1 MHYRVRRR
9 WISRHYFPVPYV
21 GIPTPETSVETGFDV
36 SHPFENIFP
45 ERTFVGGHGLEDAVQ
60 GADAERHVRRNHDPM
75 VAGSFGLEDDVAA
88 DLMDERIS
96 PCPAEVVSEARAG

>member
-1 MHYRVRRR
+1 MEGLPY
-9 WISRHYFPVPYV
+9 SLNSKTLFPCPLCQH
-21 GIPTPETSVETGFDV
+21 PTPETSVETGFDV

-60 GADAERHVRRNHDPM
+60 GADAERRVRRNHDPM
-75 VAGSFGLEDDVAA
+75 AAGSFGLEDDVAA